1 MTRLLF
7 WPIGVLLVFPASAAP
22 YQLDEFLQA
31 TRVALARDRVVLE
44 IDLTPGVSVA
54 PRVFALI
61 DTDRDRQISAAEG
74 RAYAQQVLE
83 DVVLRLDDERRRL
96 TLVRADF
103 PSLGEMSA
111 GLGTIHL
118 EARSDAPV
126 DAPGGHHLAI
136 NVTVAGSQTVLTP
149 SHTGAQPAAYSLNG
163 RTIRP
168 LGAEN
173 DKAFALMNALNAAQ
187 QKQALLDYQVR
198 NIVLGPGQDGKV
210 IQPEGVRVSGF
221 SADQRAM
228 LLDLVREW
236 VDILNDNAAAA
247 RMAEVRAN
255 LADTYFAWCGSTTNG
270 KGAYFRIQGPT
281 LMIEYA
287 PQGGVDHIHTIYRD
301 PTNDYGSKLG
311 AR

>member
-7 WPIGVLLVFPASAAP
+7 WPIGVLLVFPAPAAP
-22 YQLDEFLQA
+22 HQLDEFLQA

-126 DAPGGHHLAI
+126 DAPGGHQLFYQNDHQPEIGVYLVNALVPDTSRI
-136 NVTVAGSQTVLTP
+136 EITGQRRDRLQHGIRLDYTVAP
-149 SHTGAQPAAYSLNG
+149 S
-163 RTIRP
+163 
-168 LGAEN
+168 
-173 DKAFALMNALNAAQ
+173 
-187 QKQALLDYQVR
+187 
-198 NIVLGPGQDGKV
+198 
-210 IQPEGVRVSGF
+210 
-221 SADQRAM
+221 
-228 LLDLVREW
+228 
-236 VDILNDNAAAA
+236 AA
-247 RMAEVRAN
+247 RRLPWLIVAALGLSALV
-255 LADTYFAWCGSTTNG
+255 
-270 KGAYFRIQGPT
+270 
-281 LMIEYA
+281 
-287 PQGGVDHIHTIYRD
+287 VYR
-301 PTNDYGSKLG
+301 
-311 AR
+311 RR